1 MTTPTAPPPI
11 ALAAGLAALHANDL
25 GAAHEA
31 LTRAAELNPAD
42 PAPWVALAQ
51 LAERQGDL
59 ALTLKHTLHAVNLDS
74 RQAPVL
80 LAVGRGLQSVNRL
93 DDAECAFQAAAE
105 AQPEAVDG
113 WQALASLLLA
123 RQRPV
128 RAMRALE
135 HALKLAP
142 GHSDLHGLA
151 GDILLAGD
159 RFEGAAK
166 AYGHALLLY
175 PKSGDWLNKLGCVQ
189 KQLGDLSG
197 AEATFRRAVVVAPT
211 TRPARENLAV
221 MFVEQERIAEARAV
235 LRDGLKVPDLDPEA
249 RRNAIAVLTI
259 FAEHDLLAPI
269 IAQAVILAD
278 DSGLAKVIGARGA
291 GVLTVDQPRVELLR
305 TLSMKTGGPV
315 RAREHDQFARGLPVW
330 AGWPAFEAHFAL
342 HGGDDIDAALATVRS
357 LAENSAGLQPGNAL
371 ARRKVWHFTRAITL
385 RRAMPSAA
393 NTGAA
398 AEARLRFWHAVITQD
413 DRDVFPGQVKP
424 LPNLV
429 SSNPGVIRTP
439 LDAVPGT
446 WRVLLTEHRDRA
458 QPGPWRA
465 ALLYF
470 AIVDIHGFRN
480 ANGRLARFMM
490 NVELEAA
497 GFHPIVHTDAIV
509 KSVAAALS
517 AVRHLEDLEPLV
529 DLFAR
534 ASADT
539 ARLVAAVQARELSP
553 Q

>member
-11 ALAAGLAALHANDL
+11 ALAAGLAAFHANDL

-31 LTRAAELNPAD
+31 LTRATELNPAD

-59 ALTLKHTLHAVNLDS
+59 ALTLRHMVHAVNLDS

-80 LAVGRGLQSVNRL
+80 LAVGRGLESVDRL
-93 DDAECAFQAAAE
+93 DDAECAYQAATE

-123 RQRPV
+123 RLRPV
-128 RAMRALE
+128 HAMRALE

-142 GHSDLHGLA
+142 GHSDLHALA

-159 RFEGAAK
+159 RLEGAAK
-166 AYGHALLLY
+166 AYTHALLLY
-175 PKSGDWLNKLGCVQ
+175 PKSAAWMNKLGCVQ
-189 KQLGDLSG
+189 KRLGDLAG
-197 AEATFRRAVVVAPT
+197 AEATFRRAIVLAPA

-221 MFVEQERIAEARAV
+221 MFVEQERIAEARSV
-235 LRDGLKVPDLDPEA
+235 LRDGLKVQDLEPEA
-249 RRNAIAVLTI
+249 RRNAIAVLAV
-259 FAEHDLLAPI
+259 FAEHDRLSPI

-278 DSGLAKVIGARGA
+278 DRGLAEVIGAMGA

-305 TLSMKTGGPV
+305 TLSLKTGGTV
-315 RAREHDQFARGLPVW
+315 RAREHDHFTRGLPVW

-357 LAENSAGLQPGNAL
+357 LAENPAGPHPGG
-371 ARRKVWHFTRAITL
+371 ARTLRKLWHFTRAVNL
-385 RRAMPSAA
+385 RRTMPPAA
-393 NTGAA
+393 STPAA
-398 AEARLRFWHAVITQD
+398 AEARLRFWHAVITQE

-424 LPNLV
+424 IPNLV

-446 WRVLLTEHRDRA
+446 WRVLLTEHRGRA

-490 NVELEAA
+490 NVELEDA
-497 GFHPIVHTDAIV
+497 GFHPIVHSDALV
-509 KSVAAALS
+509 KSLGAALS
-517 AVRHLEDLEPLV
+517 AVRYLDDLDPLV

-539 ARLVAAVQARELSP
+539 ARLIAAVQACESL